1 MNIVASCTERA
12 FETVLEG
19 LNRPPEEEEDDEDK
33 IKYETMIDVD
43 YVFDLVMGNQPKS
56 SGFQQIIKANKGKS
70 LQTMMTEL
78 QKEFK
83 EMMEEQEAQTEQ
95 EAEN

>member
-1 MNIVASCTERA
+1 M
-12 FETVLEG
+12 
-19 LNRPPEEEEDDEDK
+19 NRPPEEEEDDEDK